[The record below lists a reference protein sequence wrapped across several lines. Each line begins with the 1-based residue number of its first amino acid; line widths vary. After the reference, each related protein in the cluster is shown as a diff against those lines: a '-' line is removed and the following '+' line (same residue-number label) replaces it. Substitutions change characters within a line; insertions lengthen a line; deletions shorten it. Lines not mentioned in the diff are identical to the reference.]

1 MDRIVRDVK
10 RMNEGGAFGSVG
22 RLASGIFAQD
32 AKTLPGRA
40 LQFTVSAVLG
50 TLISIFVIRTFF
62 PGMWGKTAAAAAQEP
77 PVTDGIG

>member
-1 MDRIVRDVK
+1 M
-10 RMNEGGAFGSVG
+10 
-22 RLASGIFAQD
+22 ASGIFAQD
-32 AKTLPGRA
+32 AQTLPGRA

-62 PGMWGKTAAAAAQEP
+62 PGMWGKGPAAAAAQEP